1 VRANAERRRPIFQN
15 EEVKPKLHSIEMLRA
30 EHVNVLHA
38 CAEGEMLAQSLLRS
52 KSVPAEALS
61 ALARFFGE
69 YVRERHGRKERELLF
84 PIIERKHGP
93 EVLRLS
99 LRDHEEGCWWIR
111 CLHQIVDP
119 YNNGCVEAGKRWA
132 QTCLRYTTMLKS
144 QIEEEERSLYPLAEE
159 ALTPGEELVLCE
171 AFEEADREA
180 DQHIGDWAEK
190 SEAA

>member
-1 VRANAERRRPIFQN
+1 VTANVERRQPIFQN
-15 EEVKPKLHSIEMLRA
+15 EDVKSKLHSIEMLRA

-38 CAEGEMLAQSLLRS
+38 CAEGEMMSQSLLRS
-52 KSVPAEALS
+52 EIVPAEALA
-61 ALARFFGE
+61 ALTRFFGE
-69 YVRERHGRKERELLF
+69 YVGDRHRRKERDMLF
-84 PIIERKHGP
+84 PLIEHKHGP

-111 CLHQIVDP
+111 CLRQIVDA
-119 YNNGCVEAGKRWA
+119 YNNGCTEAGKRWA

-144 QIEEEERSLYPLAEE
+144 QIEEEERSIYPLAEE
-159 ALTPGEELVLCE
+159 ALTTGEELMLCE

-180 DQHIGDWAEK
+180 DQHMGDWAEK